1 MRDAGPEGS
10 PPGTAGRGADRRP
23 GRRWRNRLLLA
34 VGAVGTMGVLVTA
47 TSFALFTSQSSAQT
61 DSFAAGTVI
70 LTSGSSNCTF
80 SNLEAGD
87 SRSCTYQV
95 TYTGSLDAWIT
106 LGVTSTSTAEAAYYP
121 VAGTATLEGGQSL
134 LNAVPGNHGLQVTIS
149 DNQGTGTAPEAF
161 PLGKMTCA
169 NVGTPGTSLGQKGY
183 QDQCTTTAT
192 PEVVVG
198 QGKDATTG
206 CMNTNSCVT
215 VGGDG
220 SVSRGWT
227 DTFTVTGTLP
237 LSAGN
242 KYQGSTATISLVANA
257 QQASNNSDVQPSKI
271 LIASNNTWS
280 GAQVLASGVI
290 PQGNAVE
297 VCLNPNTPYPCP
309 PGAVDFNYTYAQGN
323 WAAPLSNIPGA
334 RWIWANVTPT
344 TPTST
349 DRTVQLSKEVYVPAP
364 VVSGNVYLYTAA
376 DNYSTV
382 WVNGTQVGTVGSA
395 TGEGVSSAY
404 NGITTVQI
412 PGTDFKTGVNTIMV
426 QATNLPDGGGNY
438 NGNPAGIVLGGTLY
452 LQ

>member
-1 MRDAGPEGS
+1 
-10 PPGTAGRGADRRP
+10 
-23 GRRWRNRLLLA
+23 
-34 VGAVGTMGVLVTA
+34 MGILVTA

-80 SNLEAGD
+80 SNMEAGD
-87 SRSCTYQV
+87 SRSCTYRV

-106 LGVTSTSTAEAAYYP
+106 LGVASTSTAEAAYYP
-121 VAGTATLEGGQSL
+121 VTGTTTLEGGQSL

-149 DNQGTGTAPEAF
+149 DNQGAGTAPQAF
-161 PLGKMTCA
+161 TLGKMSCA
-169 NVGTPGTSLGQKGY
+169 NVGTAGTSLGQKGY

-198 QGKDATTG
+198 QGQDATTG
-206 CMNTNSCVT
+206 CTKTNACVT

-242 KYQGSTATISLVANA
+242 RYQGATAKISLVANA

-344 TPTST
+344 TSTSM
-349 DRTVQLSKEVYVPAP
+349 DRTVQLSKEIYIPAP
-364 VVSGNVYLYTAA
+364 VVSGTVYLYTAA

-382 WVNGTQVGTVGSA
+382 WLNGQQVGTVGSMA
-395 TGEGVSSAY
+395 APGVSSAY
-404 NGITTVQI
+404 NSLTTLQI
-412 PGTDFKTGVNTIMV
+412 PGTAFKTGVNTIMV
-426 QATNLPDGGGNY
+426 QATNLPDNGGGTY